1 MYIWS
6 TQIYNE
12 QSNPKMHYNAAHQ
25 KYAMKPD
32 SQWTQTLKR
41 STIKGNKI
49 FWASKVTSARAS
61 MRSKAVDA

>member
-1 MYIWS
+1 
-6 TQIYNE
+6 
-12 QSNPKMHYNAAHQ
+12 MHYNAAHQ

-32 SQWTQTLKR
+32 SQWTQTLKK

-49 FWASKVTSARAS
+49 FWASKVTSAQAS